1 MIDSTGAQTAPD
13 FHDEQDVVRPMPDQ
27 RWEDFTGRT
36 VVVSGCSSGIGAAT
50 ADQLL
55 ARGAR
60 VIGLDLNSPAVPGIE
75 YVEVDL
81 ASSASIERALASLD
95 GEVHGLVNAAGVSA
109 GINDPLK
116 VVSINFAGLRELTE
130 GVVERMPPDS
140 YVVNTSS
147 LAAADYA
154 LRLDLLR
161 DLVSTA
167 DREQALQWC
176 REHPDAL
183 GNGYALS
190 KEAVIAYTSAR
201 CVAFAQRGIRINCT
215 APGVTDT
222 PILRHSVASV
232 GQAYLDAIP
241 KPLGRIATP
250 EEQASVL
257 VFLASPGAS
266 YLTGQVLWVDG
277 GYTAGVAA
285 GEIEPMALKR

>member
-1 MIDSTGAQTAPD
+1 MAN
-13 FHDEQDVVRPMPDQ
+13 Q

-36 VVVSGCSSGIGAAT
+36 IVVSGCSSGIGAAT
-50 ADQLL
+50 ATQLL

-60 VIGLDLNSPAVPGIE
+60 VVGLDLNPPSVAGIE

-81 ASSASIERALASLD
+81 ASSASVERAVARLD
-95 GEVHGLVNAAGVSA
+95 GAIHGLVNAAGVSS

-130 GVVERMPPDS
+130 AVVERMPPES

-154 LRLDLLR
+154 ARYDLLR
-161 DLVSTA
+161 ELVATP

-190 KEAVIAYTSAR
+190 KEAVIVYTATR
-201 CVAFAQRGIRINCT
+201 CVPLAQRGIRINCT

-222 PILRHSVASV
+222 PILRHSVAAL
-232 GQAYLDAIP
+232 GQQYLDAIP

-250 EEQASVL
+250 DEQASVL
-257 VFLASPGAS
+257 VFLVSPGAS
-266 YLTGQVLWVDG
+266 YLTGQTIWVDG
-277 GYTAGVAA
+277 GYTAGVTA
-285 GEIEPMALKR
+285 GQLDPMAHRR